1 MTSSRPE
8 VVPTPVA
15 PMSNAAFA
23 HQARTMVI
31 HHGDRI
37 LSEVPKVIRRVG
49 LFLMV
54 ATIAIPAFLVGLL
67 VVLWHLAH

>member
-1 MTSSRPE
+1 MKSTRPE

-23 HQARTMVI
+23 HHARTMAI

-37 LSEVPKVIRRVG
+37 LTEVPKVIRRVG
-49 LFLMV
+49 LFFMV
-54 ATIAIPAFLVGLL
+54 AAIAIPAFLAGLL
-67 VVLWHLAH
+67 VVLWHLAN